1 MSLTINSNQG
11 ATISLRALQR
21 SQAALERALHRLS
34 TGQNA
39 PTARFDAA
47 GLAMSSRIRGE
58 IVSLQKQ
65 QLIAQQGV
73 AMLQIAEGSY
83 QNTFAILTRMRSL
96 ASQAQGSNIS
106 STERGMLDTEY
117 QQLKAEITRLARNT
131 GIGGTNLFDTG
142 NISLAAYSNQVSI
155 PGSTNA
161 STEQHMFDFN
171 GDGHADILSLDLNFA
186 NQVQLRLGNGD
197 GTFGTAQNT
206 AMPAAFTQLAVGDF
220 NGDGIKDFAVG
231 NGTTIA
237 TYINNGSGGFT
248 QGVSYAGNATS
259 DLAAGDFNGDGKD
272 DLAYSVANTI
282 TVAINNLSGFTATS
296 HTVAGH
302 SNAQLLVGDMNNDG
316 YADIVTND
324 ISSNRTGR
332 GTNSGNGS
340 FSFAA
345 TTNTGGTKARG
356 SLYDMNG
363 DGFLDL
369 ITSDTASNNVTIFLN
384 NGTSYSSTT
393 AVSMGATQTQVYGG
407 DINGDGIADL
417 IIASTV
423 DGISY
428 RQGSASLTFS
438 TAQNLVAAGPY
449 TAEVKVTDINRDGRL
464 DVVAFSY
471 INDNEN
477 RIGTYLNQSTMGLE
491 GTIRVGP
498 NAAAINNVSFR
509 TGSSRL
515 NSLDNEMEHSMINSI
530 GAAKRAEA
538 AIRRA
543 SETLTLFRTNA
554 AAAQNRLENIQTNL
568 SNIVEN
574 QEGARSAIADLDV
587 AREMTEFTAA
597 QILQQAGI
605 AMLSQSRVSQEFLL
619 NLIN

>member
-1 MSLTINSNQG
+1 
-11 ATISLRALQR
+11 
-21 SQAALERALHRLS
+21 
-34 TGQNA
+34 
-39 PTARFDAA
+39 
-47 GLAMSSRIRGE
+47 
-58 IVSLQKQ
+58 
-65 QLIAQQGV
+65 
-73 AMLQIAEGSY
+73 
-83 QNTFAILTRMRSL
+83 MRSL
-96 ASQAQGSNIS
+96 ASQAQGGNIS
-106 STERGMLDTEY
+106 ATERGMLDTEY
-117 QQLKAEITRLARNT
+117 QQLKAEITRLART
-131 GIGGTNLFDTG
+131 TSMGGTNLFDTG
-142 NISLAAYSNQVSI
+142 NISLAAYSNQVST
-155 PGSTNA
+155 PGAGNA

-171 GDGHADILSLDLNFA
+171 GDGHVDILSLDLNFS
-186 NQVQLRLGNGD
+186 NRVQLQLGNGD

-206 AMPAAFTQLAVGDF
+206 ALPAAFTQLAVGDF

-237 TYINNGSGGFT
+237 TYVNNGSGSFA

-272 DLAYSVANTI
+272 DLVYSVANTI
-282 TVAINNLSGFTATS
+282 TVAINQLSSFTATS
-296 HTVAGH
+296 YSVAGH
-302 SNAQLLVGDMNNDG
+302 SNAQLLIGDMNNDG

-324 ISSNRTGR
+324 IGSNRTGR
-332 GTNSGNGS
+332 GTNSGNGG

-363 DGFLDL
+363 DGLLDL

-393 AVSMGATQTQVYGG
+393 TVNMGTTQTQVYGG

-417 IIASTV
+417 IVASTV

-449 TAEVKVTDINRDGRL
+449 TAEIKVTDINRDGRL

-498 NAAAINNVSFR
+498 NAAAINNVAFR

-515 NSLDNEMEHSMINSI
+515 NSLDNEMEHSMINSV

-538 AIRRA
+538 AIKRA

-568 SNIVEN
+568 SNIIEN

-605 AMLSQSRVSQEFLL
+605 AMLSQSRISQQFLL
-619 NLIN
+619 EIINQPSSGSQTS